1 MDSII
6 INIKYT
12 KITPKEYK
20 KNTTPKTQK
29 NKQQTNFFMLPPKYK
44 GVGTSSSTT
53 LMSQSYDF

>member
-1 MDSII
+1 M
-6 INIKYT
+6 KYT

-44 GVGTSSSTT
+44 GVGTSYSTT